1 MTTNDQKQKILI
13 VGGGTAG
20 WMVANLFATR
30 WSDKEVILVE
40 SSDIGII
47 GVGEGSTPQLKLFFD
62 AIGIDEKEW
71 MPQCN
76 ATYKNGIS
84 FTNWSAV
91 PGYEKYFH
99 PFPAQTDGYTTPV
112 FFNNIQARLQGYDV
126 SAHPDSYFLATY
138 LAKQGL
144 GPIAARS
151 FPFDVAYGYHF
162 DSGLLGQFLASK
174 AISKN
179 VKRVIA
185 TIDNV
190 ILNDRGEVQSV
201 KLDDGSLLSADFFVD
216 CSGFTSLL
224 LQKSLGA
231 TFKPFKENLF
241 NDSAVVMPTPI
252 SEKILPETQATAL
265 SNGWAWK
272 IPLTNRYGNGY
283 VYSSAYISSDRAET
297 ELRQHLG
304 MLDSDVSARHLKMKV
319 GRVEKHWIKNCLGVG
334 LSQGFIE
341 PLEATA
347 LYLVFETVYKFM
359 KYYEGGS
366 FSNQYESEFNNEIN
380 SKFDGVR
387 DYIVCHYKVNQR
399 RDTDYW
405 IDNAKNNN
413 IPESLGRILG
423 LWRNSENFVKDMH
436 AYKLEGSYQA
446 ESWACLLSGY
456 GYFPALNSQLNN
468 GEYTARHDL
477 DKLADF
483 IECCG
488 LNFKPHQD
496 LL

>member
-1 MTTNDQKQKILI
+1 MNNSRKKILI

-30 WSDKEVILVE
+30 WNDYEITLLE
-40 SSDIGII
+40 SSDIGTI

-62 AIGIDEKEW
+62 AIGVDEKEW

-84 FTNWSAV
+84 FSNWSAV
-91 PGYEKYFH
+91 PGYEQYFH

-126 SAHPDSYFLATY
+126 SAHPDSYFLSTY
-138 LAKQGL
+138 LTKQGL
-144 GPIAARS
+144 GPIAAET

-162 DSGLLGQFLASK
+162 DSGLLGKFLAKKSET
-174 AISKN
+174 KN
-179 VKRVIA
+179 VKRIIA
-185 TIDNV
+185 TLQNVHLHDN
-190 ILNDRGEVQSV
+190 GEIKSV
-201 KLDDGSLLSADFFVD
+201 SLDDGTQLEADFFVD
-216 CSGFTSLL
+216 CTGFSSLL
-224 LQKSLGA
+224 LQKSLGVK
-231 TFKPFKENLF
+231 FNPFKENLF
-241 NDSAVVMPTPI
+241 NDAAVVMPSPI
-252 SEKILPETQATAL
+252 ADKIVPETKSTAL

-272 IPLTNRYGNGY
+272 IPLTSRYGNGY
-283 VYSSAYISSDRAET
+283 VYSSAYISADQAET
-297 ELRQHLG
+297 ELRSHLG
-304 MLDSDVSARHLKMKV
+304 LLDGDTSARHLKMKV
-319 GRVEKHWIKNCLGVG
+319 GRVDKHWTKNCLGVG

-359 KYYEGGS
+359 KYYESGS
-366 FSNQYESEFNNEIN
+366 FSNQFESVFNNEIN
-380 SKFDGVR
+380 EKFEGVR

-405 IDNAKNNN
+405 LDNAKNNIMSEN
-413 IPESLGRILG
+413 LARVIG

-456 GYFPALNSQLNN
+456 GYFPALNPKLSN
-468 GEYTARHDL
+468 GQDVARHDL
-477 DKLADF
+477 NKLADF
-483 IECCG
+483 IRRCG
-488 LNFKPHQD
+488 LNFKDHND